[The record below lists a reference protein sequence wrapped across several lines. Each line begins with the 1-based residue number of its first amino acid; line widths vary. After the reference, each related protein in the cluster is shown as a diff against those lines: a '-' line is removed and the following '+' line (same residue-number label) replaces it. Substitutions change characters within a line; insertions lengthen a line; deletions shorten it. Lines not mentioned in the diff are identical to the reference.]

1 MVPPVSELRTQHSE
15 LPTFRHQRRV
25 AFSETDL
32 TGCLHFANLL
42 RYFEEAELALFRE
55 LQIPLIWR
63 DSDGLSRGWPRVSAE
78 CDLLQPI
85 PLAAELEILVRVER
99 VRHSSV
105 QLVFEV
111 LHRGQLVA
119 RGSLRLACIAAKPGQ
134 PMRAAAIP
142 DEIAEKLRAIKVV
155 PEARP

>member
-1 MVPPVSELRTQHSE
+1 LATLTP
-15 LPTFRHQRRV
+15 FRHLRRV

-32 TGCLHFANLL
+32 TGCLHFAHLL
-42 RYFEEAELALFRE
+42 RFFEEAEQGLFRE
-55 LQIPLIWR
+55 LQIPMIWHG
-63 DSDGLSRGWPRVSAE
+63 SDGLSRGWPRVSAE

-105 QLVFEV
+105 QLTFEV
-111 LHRGQLVA
+111 MHTTQLVA
-119 RGSLRLACIAAKPGQ
+119 RGALRLACIAAKPGQ

-142 DEIAEKLRAIKVV
+142 DDIAQKLQALATPPKSS
-155 PEARP
+155 